1 MKDSKLPFTKK
12 NYQLM
17 LTGIAIIVIGFV
29 LIGMDRQPH
38 GFGIMGLTIGP
49 LVVLLGFLFQFYAI
63 FYKKTS

>member
-17 LTGIAIIVIGFV
+17 LAGIAVIVIGFV
-29 LIGMDRQPH
+29 IIGLDQQPH

-49 LVVLLGFLFQFYAI
+49 IVVLLGFLFQFYAI